1 MHLILAEALAIIPAL
16 AILSYYYRQDKRKP
30 EPKGLVTRIFLLGII
45 VTLPV
50 IVAELLIGHLEGFL
64 GQIPLAVHFFRAF
77 VVAAFCEEW
86 FKLLIIKRFAYRDMH
101 FDEIMDG
108 IVYATVASLGFACLE
123 NILYVLDGG
132 IQVAVLRAFSAV
144 PMHALAS
151 GMMGYYVG
159 QAKFAPDQRQE
170 RVFFRKGL
178 WAAICIHGIYDFII
192 FASPDVYPLL
202 GFSIF
207 PLLIVVFFMLRRKIK
222 LAIAEDIRAGH
233 GIIAP
238 PPLPDDEDMSYG
250 ERET

>member
-1 MHLILAEALAIIPAL
+1 MLAIDETTIEAMRERRANGERLPILAGEIGISWQKLDKLMRHGLPDNARLTLSTDEALTRTPAGPAQSL
-16 AILSYYYRQDKRKP
+16 TKQFSPA
-30 EPKGLVTRIFLLGII
+30 GLGDV
-45 VTLPV
+45 
-50 IVAELLIGHLEGFL
+50 L
-64 GQIPLAVHFFRAF
+64 GQPRA
-77 VVAAFCEEW
+77 
-86 FKLLIIKRFAYRDMH
+86 
-101 FDEIMDG
+101 
-108 IVYATVASLGFACLE
+108 
-123 NILYVLDGG
+123 
-132 IQVAVLRAFSAV
+132 VAVLRAFTAV

-159 QAKFAPDQRQE
+159 QAKFATDQRQE

-178 WAAICIHGIYDFII
+178 WAAICIHGLYDFII

-207 PLLIVVFFMLRRKIK
+207 PLLIVVFFMLRKKIK

-238 PPLPDDEDMSYG
+238 PPLPDDENMSYG